1 MTDKY
6 FLMIKKLNELFNTFE
21 EDKNNNFIKGIK
33 KVIGNINNNINNLFS
48 KINDFNKYFKVEFTK
63 TFYKCLGTQE
73 KIDDLN
79 NQVSQLNEYINKL
92 NNLIEEKSLIPKVIK
107 LNSIKKDYEFFYKK
121 LNSFL
126 PQENPLKY
134 NCEFY

>member
-48 KINDFNKYFKVEFTK
+48 KINDFNKYFKVEFTN

-73 KIDDLN
+73 KIDDFN

-92 NNLIEEKSLIPKVIK
+92 INLIEEKSLFPKVI
-107 LNSIKKDYEFFYKK
+107 
-121 LNSFL
+121 
-126 PQENPLKY
+126 
-134 NCEFY
+134 